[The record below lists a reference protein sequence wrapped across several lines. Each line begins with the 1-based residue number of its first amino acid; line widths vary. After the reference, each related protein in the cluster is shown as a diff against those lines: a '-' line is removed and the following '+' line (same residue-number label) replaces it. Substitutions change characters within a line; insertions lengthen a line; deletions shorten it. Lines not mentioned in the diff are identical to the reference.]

1 MHMYAGGDIV
11 RGEGG
16 AVLTLVS
23 EPYLYSHFRCNMTLT
38 NMHSIECPLVFL
50 EVIANIIFSHLGVLI
65 VVLVVVIA

>member
-1 MHMYAGGDIV
+1 MHMYAGGDTV

-38 NMHSIECPLVFL
+38 NMHSDRMSTCFSGCDSY
-50 EVIANIIFSHLGVLI
+50 IFSHLGVLI

>member
-1 MHMYAGGDIV
+1 MHMYAGGDTV

-38 NMHSIECPLVFL
+38 NMHSDRMSTC
-50 EVIANIIFSHLGVLI
+50 FSGCDS
-65 VVLVVVIA
+65 